1 VFGFF
6 TRHVHL
12 ETAKDFSI
20 LLKNNKYLYLN
31 ERSSLSADHLDPV
44 ELPSELSKI
53 SPVSTDWHSHQGT
66 MVEGTSQ
73 EAIHQDDEKEY
84 RD

>member
-1 VFGFF
+1 LVFF
-6 TRHVHL
+6 TGHVHL
-12 ETAKDFSI
+12 ETVKEFSI
-20 LLKNNKYLYLN
+20 LMKNNNYLYLD

-73 EAIHQDDEKEY
+73 DAIHQDDEKEY

>member
-1 VFGFF
+1 MS
-6 TRHVHL
+6 VHG
-12 ETAKDFSI
+12 
-20 LLKNNKYLYLN
+20 
-31 ERSSLSADHLDPV
+31 LDPV
-44 ELPSELSKI
+44 ELPLELFKI

-73 EAIHQDDEKEY
+73 DAIHQDDEKEY